1 MATIT
6 EYEVLEAVPEKERI
20 QKAEFSCAIA
30 GTPLRASGERS
41 LRV

>member
-6 EYEVLEAVPEKERI
+6 EYEVLEAEPEAKPEKP
-20 QKAEFSCAIA
+20 EFSCAIA